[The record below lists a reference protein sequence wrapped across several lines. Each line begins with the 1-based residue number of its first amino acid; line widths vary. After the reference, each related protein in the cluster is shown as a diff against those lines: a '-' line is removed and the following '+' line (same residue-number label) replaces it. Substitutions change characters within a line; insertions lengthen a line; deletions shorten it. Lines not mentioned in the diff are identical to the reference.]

1 MDVQAVITKTSFA
14 PLNWTVDVSTEEEG
28 GGSVPVPVRVPVV
41 AGTKAEGTTTVTTT
55 TSTKD
60 ADGTSR
66 EDVHAAAPDVPGC
79 AFCACLAGSMAGE
92 HEA

>member
-1 MDVQAVITKTSFA
+1 MLTKTGFA
-14 PLNWTVDVSTEEEG
+14 LLNWTVDVSTEEEG
-28 GGSVPVPVRVPVV
+28 GGSVPVPVPVRVPVV
-41 AGTKAEGTTTVTTT
+41 AGTKAEGTTTVTTM

-79 AFCACLAGSMAGE
+79 AFCARLAGSMAGE